1 MVAASLS
8 MEYQNMD
15 VLNLFRKSL
24 LKVSG
29 LLLNIN
35 SFKDQIQVVSF
46 TLIMMVNY
54 IPKMVD

>member
-1 MVAASLS
+1 MAASLS

-54 IPKMVD
+54 IPQMVD